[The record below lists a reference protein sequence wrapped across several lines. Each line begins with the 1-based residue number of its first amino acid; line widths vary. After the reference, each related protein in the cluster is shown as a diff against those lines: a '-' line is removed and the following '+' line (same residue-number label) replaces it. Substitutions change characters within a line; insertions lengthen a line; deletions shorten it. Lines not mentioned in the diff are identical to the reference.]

1 MGMYGG
7 GGGGIPEMTEDEK
20 EFNALNLANARNMS
34 ELQEQMTPLIL
45 ADMGYEWED
54 YEVPGASQG
63 EYVPQEYEM
72 PQEIAAHPWRSMG
85 GGAKEDW
92 ENLVAKDRNEWDKG
106 EAARRAEWDANLPTT
121 DRRLVEIEDPG
132 REQRDL
138 LKQQGLDIQQ
148 SANARVLAAQ
158 KGELDIDPSVEA
170 DIERGSSQLRTEL
183 FKKLGPGAEGS
194 DAWNRSIAEFERE
207 SNALRYSIRH
217 GEMTTAD
224 AIASNRESASRR
236 GEQQKYGQQQGVINP
251 FAVSANVLGS
261 GAKSY
266 QDERFFSA
274 DLSQRRSDAK
284 TALIG
289 SAISGGAA
297 AAGSIH
303 GARPPRKD
311 DDWV

>member
-20 EFNALNLANARNMS
+20 EFNALNLANAQRMS
-34 ELQEQMTPLIL
+34 ELQEQMTPLVL

-54 YEVPGASQG
+54 YEVPGSSQG
-63 EYVPQEYEM
+63 EYAPQEYEM
-72 PQEIAAHPWRSMG
+72 SDEVANHPWRTMG
-85 GGAKEDW
+85 GTSNRAWQQQVVLPEQQQWD
-92 ENLVAKDRNEWDKG
+92 ANE
-106 EAARRAEWDANLPTT
+106 ATRRAEWDANLPTQ

-297 AAGSIH
+297 AAGSIY
-303 GARPPRKD
+303 GARRPPAGG
-311 DDWV
+311 